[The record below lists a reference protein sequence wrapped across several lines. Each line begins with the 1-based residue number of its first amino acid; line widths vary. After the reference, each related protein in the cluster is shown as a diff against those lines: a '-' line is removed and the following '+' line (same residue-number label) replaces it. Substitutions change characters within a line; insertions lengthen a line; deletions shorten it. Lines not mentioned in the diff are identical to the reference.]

1 MAPKGA
7 GKGFQALKDEPVPEK
22 IVLEDDLEIA

>member
-1 MAPKGA
+1 MAPRGA
-7 GKGFQALKDEPVPEK
+7 GKGFQALEDERAPEK